1 MVAVSYTHLAGG
13 VLGKQVEMVWYD
25 EKGDA
30 AEAVHA
36 YNRLVGDV
44 VALIGDVTSK
54 PTIAVAELAALD
66 NMPMISATATAYD
79 VTTPG
84 ENIFRACFLDPYQG
98 NTMAVYATQK
108 LGKKNAAVI
117 YNIADDY
124 STGLAESF
132 KSKFEEL
139 GGTVVAYEAYGASDI
154 DFKSQLTNIASKNPD
169 VIFMPDYY
177 NIVAMIAKQAREA
190 GLDMTFLGADG
201 WDGLLTVVDDP
212 SILDG
217 CYFCNHYSTDDPDEN
232 VQNFLASYTEKYNE
246 TPVSFSALGYD
257 CLLYTSPC
265 GCAYLGFG

>member
-1 MVAVSYTHLAGG
+1 MKRIVALVLAAMLLLAMPIIGSADSETIRIGGLAPLTGNVAVYGVATQRGVDLYVEQINAAGG

-30 AEAVHA
+30 AEAVNA

-169 VIFMPDYY
+169 VIFMPDY
-177 NIVAMIAKQAREA
+177 
-190 GLDMTFLGADG
+190 
-201 WDGLLTVVDDP
+201 
-212 SILDG
+212 
-217 CYFCNHYSTDDPDEN
+217 
-232 VQNFLASYTEKYNE
+232 
-246 TPVSFSALGYD
+246 
-257 CLLYTSPC
+257 
-265 GCAYLGFG
+265 